1 MFVYLHYQV
10 NQKQNKMTTDQTP
23 KVPQDLIDTLTKQ
36 HQDGTITTQQFLDIL
51 KDLYNPKNY

>member
-1 MFVYLHYQV
+1 MKNLTPVQIK
-10 NQKQNKMTTDQTP
+10 KQNKMTTYQTP

-36 HQDGTITTQQFLDIL
+36 QQDGTITKQQFLDIL

>member
-1 MFVYLHYQV
+1 MKNLTPVQIK
-10 NQKQNKMTTDQTP
+10 KQNKMTTYQTP

-36 HQDGTITTQQFLDIL
+36 QQDGIITKQQFLDIL

>member
-1 MFVYLHYQV
+1 
-10 NQKQNKMTTDQTP
+10 MTTNQTP